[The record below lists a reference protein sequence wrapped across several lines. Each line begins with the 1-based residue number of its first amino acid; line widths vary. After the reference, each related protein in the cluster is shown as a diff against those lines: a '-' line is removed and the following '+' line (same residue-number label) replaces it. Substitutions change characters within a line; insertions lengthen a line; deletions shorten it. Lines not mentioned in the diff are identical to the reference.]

1 MTEIC
6 KAAAVKAIG
15 EAGQEDLALIHA
27 LARRE
32 LGADEVYTFAVRLC
46 DNDIDRDYERFDE
59 TALEQ
64 LAPLFV
70 GVSGVFDHQWSAR
83 GQAARIY
90 RTQVVREDWVR
101 TQDGR
106 PYCYLKGWAYMVRTR
121 ENEGL
126 IAEIDGG
133 IKREVS
139 VGCSV
144 ERVVCS
150 VCGQDLADCPH
161 QKGEHYEGQLCHGIL
176 TGATDA
182 YEWSFVAVPAQR
194 KAGVM
199 KSARR
204 LEEEARLGRRYLKG
218 LRRELV
224 RLAGLAEPEA
234 ERDLLV
240 RVADRLEEQELL
252 GLAKLYRGKVDR
264 MLTPEVQLGYD
275 AQQTDGQSDA
285 PFLI

>member
-1 MTEIC
+1 M
-6 KAAAVKAIG
+6 
-15 EAGQEDLALIHA
+15 
-27 LARRE
+27 
-32 LGADEVYTFAVRLC
+32 
-46 DNDIDRDYERFDE
+46 
-59 TALEQ
+59 
-64 LAPLFV
+64 
-70 GVSGVFDHQWSAR
+70 
-83 GQAARIY
+83 
-90 RTQVVREDWVR
+90 
-101 TQDGR
+101 
-106 PYCYLKGWAYMVRTR
+106 
-121 ENEGL
+121 
-126 IAEIDGG
+126 
-133 IKREVS
+133 
-139 VGCSV
+139 
-144 ERVVCS
+144 
-150 VCGQDLADCPH
+150 
-161 QKGEHYEGQLCHGIL
+161 
-176 TGATDA
+176 
-182 YEWSFVAVPAQR
+182 AVPAQR